1 MNGENKTLEQLVLLK
16 EDLLKEINNIQE
28 NFEGYNKKENLKK
41 ILSLNNEKL
50 ELILTEDKLKK
61 DLGFI
66 QNKLN
71 LINRKIDNLSSDG
84 LNRILSAIE
93 KQRFYFLKNKPKVI
107 LDIKTGAMITNLDYI
122 DDANKSYNLYFI
134 DDREKVEKKINN
146 LELEGHTNWDFLDEK
161 YLEELIRNNNFYLH
175 KYLNSGFWLCKNNNV
190 IKGMNQ
196 TGYTYN
202 NVKACIIACSYDL
215 SDENYKINM
224 KDDNKIY
231 TKEEKLK
238 ISLNLFI
245 ENSLEPIFEND
256 EITRLYKSMY
266 LEKPILLKKLNE
278 IEKQIDE
285 IKKEVVLSSVFDYNK
300 ILLKYDIKKI
310 DNSIIKYYKS
320 IQLWIDELIKEI
332 NYFEDKKL
340 NIINEFNIY
349 KLKILENY
357 KEDTNLSKKEN
368 LLLKN
373 RKLFLRKNIDL
384 GMNNIKNKLLLV
396 KNQADSLESRIED
409 INNSENSIELLAYLE
424 EEKRASFNFIAENT
438 ANIIKKALLKV
449 EYFENNKD
457 FINKIINLESKW
469 SENYILF
476 KTKYKEEFKYL
487 NEKNNIEKV
496 VYMSWFKDWRYK
508 RYISEKSFT
517 KLIEQNIEKFGGI
530 ALEVIDI
537 LQKYNEN
544 IDNFY
549 KNERKNIY
557 QKYRFILGG
566 EIKENLDVEKELN
579 KIICEFQ
586 NDLKNILIKLN
597 KSEDKIFLFNLENYL
612 INSKENEE
620 LDLEE
625 SDYFNNISQNS
636 TNKFINLKETI

>member
-16 EDLLKEINNIQE
+16 EDLLKEINDIQE

-50 ELILTEDKLKK
+50 ELISTEDKLKK

-175 KYLNSGFWLCKNNNV
+175 KYLNSGFWLCKNNNT

-266 LEKPILLKKLNE
+266 L
-278 IEKQIDE
+278 
-285 IKKEVVLSSVFDYNK
+285 
-300 ILLKYDIKKI
+300 
-310 DNSIIKYYKS
+310 
-320 IQLWIDELIKEI
+320 
-332 NYFEDKKL
+332 
-340 NIINEFNIY
+340 
-349 KLKILENY
+349 
-357 KEDTNLSKKEN
+357 
-368 LLLKN
+368 
-373 RKLFLRKNIDL
+373 
-384 GMNNIKNKLLLV
+384 
-396 KNQADSLESRIED
+396 
-409 INNSENSIELLAYLE
+409 
-424 EEKRASFNFIAENT
+424 
-438 ANIIKKALLKV
+438 
-449 EYFENNKD
+449 
-457 FINKIINLESKW
+457 
-469 SENYILF
+469 
-476 KTKYKEEFKYL
+476 
-487 NEKNNIEKV
+487 
-496 VYMSWFKDWRYK
+496 
-508 RYISEKSFT
+508 
-517 KLIEQNIEKFGGI
+517 
-530 ALEVIDI
+530 
-537 LQKYNEN
+537 
-544 IDNFY
+544 
-549 KNERKNIY
+549 
-557 QKYRFILGG
+557 
-566 EIKENLDVEKELN
+566 
-579 KIICEFQ
+579 
-586 NDLKNILIKLN
+586 
-597 KSEDKIFLFNLENYL
+597 
-612 INSKENEE
+612 
-620 LDLEE
+620 
-625 SDYFNNISQNS
+625 
-636 TNKFINLKETI
+636 